1 MSLGKQ
7 PQYPKLHQA
16 FQLQARQS
24 NLFPTHLLHP
34 RQLIQLLIGCFIVLL
49 SALLSSNIV
58 QSANAMPPTPT
69 ADGARTVHI
78 VGGQPADPGE
88 WPWQAFVRAGPY
100 MCGGTLIHEQWV
112 VTAAHCVV
120 GKQNVVFAPT
130 DVTVTLGE
138 HNRTKVEGNEQKIGV
153 LQIITHPNY
162 IAPGNDNDI
171 ALLQLATPAIVGPA
185 VAVVQ
190 PLISPMDDALVVPG
204 AQSFVTGWGITM
216 EGGSVAA
223 ELQEVMVPIVSN
235 LQCQAA
241 YGQITMGMLCAGYD
255 EGGKDSCQGDS
266 GGPLVVQ
273 ASDNSWKLAGVV
285 SFGFGCARPG
295 FYGVYTRVSVYTS
308 WLDEQ
313 INGTPPAVTATPTP
327 TPTPTPMPP
336 VSTLLQPDQAVTITI
351 TGTNETK
358 TILEIPAGA
367 VTMPTELI
375 YSESYVPA
383 QSLGA
388 IRIGGRTFSLRVQ
401 QDNLPVSALT
411 FQQPLTM
418 TIIYTD
424 VEVAALSEAEV
435 TLFKVLAAD
444 GAWSDSNIV
453 RLAHE
458 PDANRLVVAIHETA
472 DYALGAPNRR
482 LFLPMVLR

>member
-1 MSLGKQ
+1 
-7 PQYPKLHQA
+7 
-16 FQLQARQS
+16 
-24 NLFPTHLLHP
+24 
-34 RQLIQLLIGCFIVLL
+34 
-49 SALLSSNIV
+49 
-58 QSANAMPPTPT
+58 
-69 ADGARTVHI
+69 
-78 VGGQPADPGE
+78 
-88 WPWQAFVRAGPY
+88 
-100 MCGGTLIHEQWV
+100 
-112 VTAAHCVV
+112 
-120 GKQNVVFAPT
+120 
-130 DVTVTLGE
+130 
-138 HNRTKVEGNEQKIGV
+138 
-153 LQIITHPNY
+153 
-162 IAPGNDNDI
+162 
-171 ALLQLATPAIVGPA
+171 
-185 VAVVQ
+185 
-190 PLISPMDDALVVPG
+190 
-204 AQSFVTGWGITM
+204 
-216 EGGSVAA
+216 
-223 ELQEVMVPIVSN
+223 
-235 LQCQAA
+235 
-241 YGQITMGMLCAGYD
+241 
-255 EGGKDSCQGDS
+255 
-266 GGPLVVQ
+266 LVVQ
-273 ASDNSWKLAGVV
+273 AGDNSWKLAGIV

-295 FYGVYTRVSVYTS
+295 FYGVYTRVSAYTS

-313 INGTPPAVTATPTP
+313 INGTPPAVTA

-424 VEVAALSEAEV
+424 AEVAALSEAEV
-435 TLFKVLAAD
+435 TLFKQVAD

-458 PDANRLVVAIHETA
+458 PEANRLVVAIHETA